1 LEQQAGGK
9 GDYIV
14 CCVVTALGYAL
25 FLVLNSFSLWSI
37 PTFDASAGVVN
48 DWSFFHSFACHLSNA
63 LCFFVVAAQA
73 YRRPALSGR
82 HFLLATV
89 TAYVAGFGLLVTMS
103 VFALQ
108 NVVLATLSGA
118 CIGAASALCFF
129 RWAQILQSH
138 TMQRAKQLILLATL
152 AMPMLYLLYR
162 EIRFEQSVYATAFG
176 VLPLVLLLLAA
187 AGYTQRRHKEVA
199 SEPGSLPL
207 PTRVT
212 AAPTTPP
219 ATTVATTAPTP
230 TTTASVAPAPKP
242 TKSLRAVFSHL
253 WIPLACIIVISLIAP
268 LVTTVASAEAVEG
281 QMLANLTLVALV
293 LSTLIL
299 AVRWLV
305 QRKQASISSVYLV
318 MVPAMATALLLLPI
332 VSGEVY
338 RYILFFI
345 GTTAFCLAS
354 IIILISSIAI
364 ARESGIS
371 LICVFGLMAGTLYL
385 AHLLGW
391 GLGGVIDATGLS
403 VPIQLTAAAFLLMY
417 GLSLVGFFMMRK
429 SRRTSIDDI
438 TGGHDFEIAEG
449 SGIETRAGFETGTET
464 KTGIEIEPEG
474 IGTLSASSDTLSKRC
489 LLLSEQ
495 HELSGRVTEVL
506 EYLVHGR
513 SIKII
518 AQSLYLSEN
527 TVRTHAKKLYQVL
540 DVHTRQELI
549 DLVESIDLEP
559 TE

>member
-1 LEQQAGGK
+1 
-9 GDYIV
+9 
-14 CCVVTALGYAL
+14 VTALGYAL

-37 PTFDASAGVVN
+37 PTFDASAGVAN

-73 YRRPALSGR
+73 YRRPALSVR

-103 VFALQ
+103 IFALQ

-129 RWAQILQSH
+129 RWAQILQRH

-162 EIRFEQSVYATAFG
+162 EISFEQSVYATAFG

-187 AGYTQRRHKEVA
+187 AGYTQRSHKEVA
-199 SEPGSLPL
+199 SESGSLSL

-219 ATTVATTAPTP
+219 ATAVATTAPLTP
-230 TTTASVAPAPKP
+230 ATLTPVAPKP

-299 AVRWLV
+299 AVRWLI

-417 GLSLVGFFMMRK
+417 GLSLVGFFMMQK

-449 SGIETRAGFETGTET
+449 SGIETRAGAETRTETGTET
-464 KTGIEIEPEG
+464 KTRTEIEPEG
-474 IGTLSASSDTLSKRC
+474 IGALSASSDTLSKRC